1 MCSGALSRCDL
12 LEYKLPSYHAHGRVR
27 DSFFFITR
35 VRLAY
40 VADCLAYQLSLSAG
54 GRGRQKI
61 NVSLASMIMNSHP
74 LTNTEFATSSAGH
87 SH

>member
-1 MCSGALSRCDL
+1 MCSDAPSRCDL
-12 LEYKLPSYHAHGRVR
+12 SEHKQPTYDAHGRVR
-27 DSFFFITR
+27 DSFSFITR

-40 VADCLAYQLSLSAG
+40 MADCLAYHLSLSAG
-54 GRGRQKI
+54 GRGRQKM
-61 NVSLASMIMNSHP
+61 NVSLASMIMNSTP